1 MWSAERKEISGNT
14 MVCTVA
20 ISTCNSADYLRAR
33 LAQLLD
39 QSLDGCFEVVV
50 IDSGSCEDEKSVCA
64 AYESKFPRLI
74 YERTERETL
83 YCAWNRALS
92 KASGKYFVNANTDD
106 SFHPD
111 ALKLFAEAM
120 ESHPAASLA
129 YADSV
134 WSPLSNADYP
144 WPDSWKCVRYQ
155 PYRAETAL
163 FFCYTSCTQFWR
175 TSSLRDLGGFDPAFR
190 AVGDYEVLCRM
201 VAQGMEAVH
210 IPRVLSAFY
219 QNPKGI
225 SQVSSSANDEFLGV
239 RSRFR
244 REVDLAKVFPVN
256 MSDKVDRRGAHLTLA
271 LRSLKAHT
279 PWHDEPVPDVDY
291 AVENL
296 LAAAVLSSSVRRG
309 LIRLSASMV
318 ARGALGNAAC
328 HRAAR
333 MLLSPLGLFLLHG
346 KPLAAEQ

>member
-1 MWSAERKEISGNT
+1 
-14 MVCTVA
+14 MVCTVV
-20 ISTCNSADYLRAR
+20 ISTCNSPEYFRAC
-33 LAQLLD
+33 LGQLLE
-39 QSLDGCFEVVV
+39 QSCQEKFEVIV
-50 IDSGSCEDEKSVCA
+50 IDSGSDANESALCA
-64 AYESKFPRLI
+64 QYA
-74 YERTERETL
+74 ERFAAITCVRTPRETL
-83 YCAWNRALS
+83 YSAWNRAL
-92 KASGKYFVNANTDD
+92 ALAQGRYFVNANTDD

>member
-1 MWSAERKEISGNT
+1 

-64 AYESKFPRLI
+64 AYEGKFPRLI

-83 YCAWNRALS
+83 YSAWNRALS

-111 ALKLFAEAM
+111 ALKCFTAAM
-120 ESHPAASLA
+120 DSHPTASLA
-129 YADSV
+129 YADAV
-134 WSPLSNADYP
+134 WSPVPNAAYP
-144 WPDSWKCVRYQ
+144 WPDSWKFIRYQ
-155 PYRAETAL
+155 PYRAETTL
-163 FFCYTSCTQFWR
+163 FFCYTSCTQLWR
-175 TSSLRDLGGFDPAFR
+175 TSSLRNLGGFDPALR

-225 SQVSSSANDEFLGV
+225 SQVSSSANDEFLWV

-244 REVDLAKVFPVN
+244 RDVDLAKVFPIK
-256 MSDKVDRRGAHLTLA
+256 MSDNLDRRGAHLTIA
-271 LRSLKAHT
+271 LRSLKAHI

-296 LAAAVLSSSVRRG
+296 LAAAGLSSSLRG
-309 LIRLSASMV
+309 ALLKLSASMV
-318 ARGALGNAAC
+318 ARGALGNAVC
-328 HRAAR
+328 HKVAR
-333 MLLSPLGLFLLHG
+333 LLLSPAGLFLLHG
-346 KPLAAEQ
+346 KPLAAKL

>member
-1 MWSAERKEISGNT
+1 

-33 LAQLLD
+33 LDQLLD

-50 IDSGSCEDEKSVCA
+50 IDSGSSEDEKSVCA
-64 AYESKFPRLI
+64 AYKDKFPRLI

-106 SFHPD
+106 AFHPR
-111 ALKLFAEAM
+111 AFKFFFEAM
-120 ESHPAASLA
+120 ESRPTAALA

-134 WSPLSNADYP
+134 WSPVPNAKYP
-144 WPDSWKCVRYQ
+144 WPDSWKSVCYQ
-155 PYRAETAL
+155 PYTAETTL

-175 TSSLRDLGGFDPAFR
+175 ISSLRDLGGFDPTLR
-190 AVGDYEVLCRM
+190 AVGDYEILCRM
-201 VAQGMEAVH
+201 VTKGMEALH

-225 SQVSSSANDEFLGV
+225 SQASSAANDEFLDV
-239 RSRFR
+239 RGRFR
-244 REVDLAKVFPVN
+244 REVDLSKVFPIHI
-256 MSDKVDRRGAHLTLA
+256 SDKVDRRGAHLTLA
-271 LRSLKAHT
+271 MHALRGHI
-279 PWHDEPVPDVDY
+279 PWNDEPVPDVDY

-296 LAAAVLSSSVRRG
+296 IAAAVLSSSVRSG
-309 LIRLSASMV
+309 LIRLTASMV

-328 HRAAR
+328 HKAAR
-333 MLLSPLGLFLLHG
+333 MLLSPTGLFLLHG
-346 KPLAAEQ
+346 KPLAAKL